1 MGIAVGNTFAISPL
15 FIFLAIQFLFLLGVL
30 ECCKKHIFP
39 DERKFSLKEKSD
51 ILDMF
56 SEIILLKL
64 KKKLTEKN
72 MNPKASH
79 SVSAFDEISNEI
91 ANVMKEEI
99 KKNPNLFKH
108 KLRGSSIFEKEI
120 QIELTK
126 STDNPIKNSDDI
138 E

>member
-1 MGIAVGNTFAISPL
+1 MGIAVGNMFALSPL
-15 FIFLAIQFLFLLGVL
+15 FIFLAIQFLFLLGTL
-30 ECCKKHIFP
+30 GFCKKHIFP
-39 DERKFSLKEKSD
+39 DERKFTIKEKSD

-64 KKKLTEKN
+64 KNKLTGKN

-99 KKNPNLFKH
+99 KKQTIVFKH
-108 KLRGSSIFEKEI
+108 KRRGSSIFEKEI
-120 QIELTK
+120 QIELSK
-126 STDNPIKNSDDI
+126 SADNPIKNSDDI
-138 E
+138 

>member
-1 MGIAVGNTFAISPL
+1 M
-15 FIFLAIQFLFLLGVL
+15 LG
-30 ECCKKHIFP
+30 CCKRHIFP
-39 DERKFSLKEKSD
+39 DERKFTVREKSD

-64 KKKLTEKN
+64 NKNLTEKN

-79 SVSAFDEISNEI
+79 SVSAIDDISNEI

-99 KKNPNLFKH
+99 KKNLNVFK
-108 KLRGSSIFEKEI
+108 RRRASSIFETEI

-126 STDNPIKNSDDI
+126 STDNPIKKSDDI